1 MKGKYF
7 WWVALVVA
15 AIAIV
20 AVGCNLGKK
29 KEETKPAEEIKVE
42 TTPST
47 EIPVTESTM
56 PEQPV
61 YQPTKNDDL
70 KMLDATLWSAGETL
84 GWDNVYSFIALDK
97 SIALFT
103 EIQPAFSPG
112 SADRN
117 FVDASITDLTNI
129 KTWLDEKIN
138 KGEAIDP
145 NGAEA
150 KDKKKKIADIRAKVQ
165 AMIAGP
171 APKTEPIP
179 EWKGDLMKKKLYERG
194 EMLKKKWAERG
205 KK

>member
-7 WWVALVVA
+7 WWVALVVTA
-15 AIAIV
+15 VAFV
-20 AVGCNLGKK
+20 AVGCSLGKK
-29 KEETKPAEEIKVE
+29 KEETKTSEVTVE
-42 TTPST
+42 TTTTT
-47 EIPVTESTM
+47 ETPVTESTM
-56 PEQPV
+56 PEQPI

-70 KMLDATLWSAGETL
+70 RMLDADLWSTGETL
-84 GWDNVYSFIALDK
+84 GWDNVFCFICLDK
-97 SIALFT
+97 AIALFT

-165 AMIAGP
+165 AMLAGP
-171 APKTEPIP
+171 APKIEPIP
-179 EWKGDLMKKKLYERG
+179 EWKGELMKKKLYERD